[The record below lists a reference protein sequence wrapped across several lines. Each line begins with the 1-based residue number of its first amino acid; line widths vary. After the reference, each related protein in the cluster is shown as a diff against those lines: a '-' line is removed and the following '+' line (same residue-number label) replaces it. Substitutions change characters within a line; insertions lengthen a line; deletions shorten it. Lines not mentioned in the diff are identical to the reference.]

1 MISHFVVSA
10 TCSFWK
16 SCESLE
22 HAIDN
27 CSYSL
32 KGGNCQDEFQKNSLV
47 IFIARHGLS
56 IFTFLLHLWI
66 NERRATPFEK
76 KIQKFL
82 HEFFNPNS
90 SLAIGKS
97 KGRDPT
103 KFLTYFSASLFVGL
117 LSSGCCNW
125 PTSPASPHHK
135 RWLVFWPI
143 FVQKLEKYRA
153 VRFVSLC
160 WHQNCRLEYCK
171 KRFLKTPPRL

>member
-1 MISHFVVSA
+1 MDYQF
-10 TCSFWK
+10 
-16 SCESLE
+16 LR
-22 HAIDN
+22 
-27 CSYSL
+27 L
-32 KGGNCQDEFQKNSLV
+32 L
-47 IFIARHGLS
+47 
-56 IFTFLLHLWI
+56 LLHLWI

-160 WHQNCRLEYCK
+160 WHQNYRLEYCK
-171 KRFLKTPPRL
+171 KRFLKTPHPGRRKKMLPRLREDQSFFALLAL